1 MNDQLNLGLGYS
13 SSGSLSTTIF
23 SGAVYDSYQM
33 NVYVQIYDNDTA
45 FGVYEIEQAITVYP
59 DFSNFQTEIEQLI
72 TQSPL
77 FRTNI
82 ILNEGSYLQSIQ
94 EIQRISSMLNEQ
106 SLSDKLGLILN
117 GNAPIF
123 PETFGPLSNYTGVS
137 PVNWEKE
144 NYFLI
149 KITFII
155 YNIRVKNS
163 NMTLNSIYEI
173 NRNIRSKARDAL
185 IVYVNNI
192 SIFDMDSLRT
202 QSGMLAL
209 LTSQT
214 DEISRNSEVF
224 YIPKKGSSN
233 KNLLI

>member
-1 MNDQLNLGLGYS
+1 MGYS
-13 SSGSLSTTIF
+13 SNGVLSTKLF

-33 NVYVQIYDNDTA
+33 NVYIQIYDNDTA

-123 PETFGPLSNYTGVS
+123 PQTFGPLSNYTGVS
-137 PVNWEKE
+137 PVN
-144 NYFLI
+144 
-149 KITFII
+149 
-155 YNIRVKNS
+155 
-163 NMTLNSIYEI
+163 
-173 NRNIRSKARDAL
+173 
-185 IVYVNNI
+185 
-192 SIFDMDSLRT
+192 
-202 QSGMLAL
+202 
-209 LTSQT
+209 
-214 DEISRNSEVF
+214 
-224 YIPKKGSSN
+224 
-233 KNLLI
+233 

>member
-1 MNDQLNLGLGYS
+1 M
-13 SSGSLSTTIF
+13 
-23 SGAVYDSYQM
+23 VW
-33 NVYVQIYDNDTA
+33 V
-45 FGVYEIEQAITVYP
+45 
-59 DFSNFQTEIEQLI
+59 
-72 TQSPL
+72 
-77 FRTNI
+77 
-82 ILNEGSYLQSIQ
+82 IQ
-94 EIQRISSMLNEQ
+94 EIQRISSILNEQ

-123 PETFGPLSNYTGVS
+123 PQTFGPLSNYTGVT

-149 KITFII
+149 RITFIF
-155 YNIRVKNS
+155 YFRVKNL

-185 IVYVNNI
+185 IVFVNNI

-224 YIPKKGSSN
+224 YNPKT
-233 KNLLI
+233 

>member
-1 MNDQLNLGLGYS
+1 MGYS
-13 SSGSLSTTIF
+13 SNGVLSTTLF

-33 NVYVQIYDNDTA
+33 NVYIQIYDNDTA

-117 GNAPIF
+117 GNAPFF

-137 PVNWEKE
+137 PVN
-144 NYFLI
+144 
-149 KITFII
+149 
-155 YNIRVKNS
+155 
-163 NMTLNSIYEI
+163 
-173 NRNIRSKARDAL
+173 
-185 IVYVNNI
+185 
-192 SIFDMDSLRT
+192 
-202 QSGMLAL
+202 
-209 LTSQT
+209 
-214 DEISRNSEVF
+214 
-224 YIPKKGSSN
+224 
-233 KNLLI
+233 

>member
-1 MNDQLNLGLGYS
+1 LGLGYS
-13 SSGSLSTTIF
+13 SSGSLSTKLF

-33 NVYVQIYDNDTA
+33 NVYIQIYDNDTA

-94 EIQRISSMLNEQ
+94 EIQRISSILNEQ

-123 PETFGPLSNYTGVS
+123 PQTFGPLSNYTGVT
-137 PVNWEKE
+137 PVN
-144 NYFLI
+144 
-149 KITFII
+149 
-155 YNIRVKNS
+155 
-163 NMTLNSIYEI
+163 
-173 NRNIRSKARDAL
+173 
-185 IVYVNNI
+185 
-192 SIFDMDSLRT
+192 
-202 QSGMLAL
+202 
-209 LTSQT
+209 
-214 DEISRNSEVF
+214 
-224 YIPKKGSSN
+224 
-233 KNLLI
+233 

>member
-1 MNDQLNLGLGYS
+1 MGYS
-13 SSGSLSTTIF
+13 SNGVLSTKLF

-33 NVYVQIYDNDTA
+33 NVYIQIYDNDTA

-137 PVNWEKE
+137 PVN
-144 NYFLI
+144 
-149 KITFII
+149 
-155 YNIRVKNS
+155 
-163 NMTLNSIYEI
+163 
-173 NRNIRSKARDAL
+173 
-185 IVYVNNI
+185 
-192 SIFDMDSLRT
+192 
-202 QSGMLAL
+202 
-209 LTSQT
+209 
-214 DEISRNSEVF
+214 
-224 YIPKKGSSN
+224 
-233 KNLLI
+233 

>member
-1 MNDQLNLGLGYS
+1 MGYS
-13 SSGSLSTTIF
+13 SNGVLSTRLF

-33 NVYVQIYDNDTA
+33 NVYIQIYDNDTA

-123 PETFGPLSNYTGVS
+123 PQTFGPLSNYTGVT
-137 PVNWEKE
+137 PVN
-144 NYFLI
+144 
-149 KITFII
+149 
-155 YNIRVKNS
+155 
-163 NMTLNSIYEI
+163 
-173 NRNIRSKARDAL
+173 
-185 IVYVNNI
+185 
-192 SIFDMDSLRT
+192 
-202 QSGMLAL
+202 
-209 LTSQT
+209 
-214 DEISRNSEVF
+214 
-224 YIPKKGSSN
+224 
-233 KNLLI
+233 